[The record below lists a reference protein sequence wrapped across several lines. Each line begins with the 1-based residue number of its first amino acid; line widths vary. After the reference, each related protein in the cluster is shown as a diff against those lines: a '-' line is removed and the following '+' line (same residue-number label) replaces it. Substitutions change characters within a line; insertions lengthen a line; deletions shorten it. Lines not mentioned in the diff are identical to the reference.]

1 MNPAGQVLGVLLVI
15 AGLVGA
21 GFIWGHVSRNDEV
34 AALVAQR
41 NEKTREAEGA
51 TATVTGLKHTL
62 AEAASARQAQAR
74 KTEEELARR
83 GDRIAAL
90 ERDALRR
97 HTTMLKRIDQDA
109 NCDALRR
116 LPVCAAVADGLW
128 GAQAAGKD

>member
-1 MNPAGQVLGVLLVI
+1 MNPAGQALGVLLVI

-21 GFIWGHVSRNDEV
+21 GFIWGDVSRNDEV

-41 NEKTREAEGA
+41 NEKVREAEGA
-51 TATVTGLKHTL
+51 NATVTTLK
-62 AEAASARQAQAR
+62 ASIRQAKVEREAQAR
-74 KTEEELARR
+74 KAQEELARR

-90 ERDALRR
+90 ERDAQRR
-97 HTTMLKRIDQDA
+97 HNNMLKRIDQDA